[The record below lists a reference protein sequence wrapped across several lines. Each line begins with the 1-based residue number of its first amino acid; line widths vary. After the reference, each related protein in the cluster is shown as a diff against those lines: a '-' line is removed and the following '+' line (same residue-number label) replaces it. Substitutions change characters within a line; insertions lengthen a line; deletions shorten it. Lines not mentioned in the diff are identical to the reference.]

1 MSIRQRRAGDWG
13 ASHSI
18 TVSTLS
24 SNIFANM
31 TAQMDVGVETTQK
44 FYLYLATSLWQA
56 TAIETILAARPSFV
70 NSDPDSQ
77 AFCWMLGTTVRLTR
91 ATFVCTGSLSAFAI
105 RWNNRHISY
114 MPANEQHLKAE
125 GLLVRKID
133 GPLPSLIQLPES
145 FSGAEVYEMVGSWSV
160 WVMYDDLTD
169 EELPLFPPLPA
180 IDELLSGESTE
191 TIVII

>member
-56 TAIETILAARPSFV
+56 
-70 NSDPDSQ
+70 
-77 AFCWMLGTTVRLTR
+77 
-91 ATFVCTGSLSAFAI
+91 
-105 RWNNRHISY
+105 
-114 MPANEQHLKAE
+114 
-125 GLLVRKID
+125 
-133 GPLPSLIQLPES
+133 
-145 FSGAEVYEMVGSWSV
+145 
-160 WVMYDDLTD
+160 
-169 EELPLFPPLPA
+169 
-180 IDELLSGESTE
+180 
-191 TIVII
+191 

>member
-1 MSIRQRRAGDWG
+1 MRAAVALGCKVCEVKINAIIEMGFKSRG
-13 ASHSI
+13 APVPPEDN
-18 TVSTLS
+18 T
-24 SNIFANM
+24 
-31 TAQMDVGVETTQK
+31 
-44 FYLYLATSLWQA
+44 

-91 ATFVCTGSLSAFAI
+91 ATSVCTGSLSAFAI